1 MNSVFNLASYNL
13 NTMTDDEL
21 IAWIRSEGLS
31 NMPPII
37 RTLVERLDEKQPII
51 DACEEQ
57 EEELL
62 SREGRL
68 DANLEDFAINFQEAL
83 NELDGEIEDIAE
95 KISFAV
101 DNLELS

>member
-37 RTLVERLDEKQPII
+37 RTLVERLDATQPIV

-62 SREGRL
+62 SREERL
-68 DANLEDFAINFQEAL
+68 DANLEDFAVNFQEAL
-83 NELDGEIEDIAE
+83 NELDDDIEDIAE
-95 KISFAV
+95 R
-101 DNLELS
+101 LT

>member
-37 RTLVERLDEKQPII
+37 RTLVERLEDVQ
-51 DACEEQ
+51 DDVAAAQ
-57 EEELL
+57 EETKDLKDEVKDYN
-62 SREGRL
+62 RGVTEGL
-68 DANLEDFAINFQEAL
+68 GD
-83 NELDGEIEDIAE
+83 
-95 KISFAV
+95 S
-101 DNLELS
+101 